1 MGKRI
6 NRTVIVTGASSG
18 IGEVTVLHLAKLGY
32 VVAATSRNISRLEEL
47 LAKSRADSLQIS
59 GYELDINDSSSVE
72 ATVPLML
79 DQMGSVDAL
88 VNNAGY
94 GLWGCLEDLTE
105 TEVMEQF
112 QTNVFA
118 VLRMSQAVLPSMRER
133 GSGTIVNVG
142 SVSGRIGSPGGGA
155 YSSTKF
161 ALDGLSRVLRMEVA
175 QFGVRVAL
183 IEPGLFR
190 TNFHRNL
197 NMGSRVLDERSPY
210 YNFTQKIRGRSAGEQ
225 RSAGN
230 PMTVAKTIAKV
241 IAARHPKPRY
251 QVGIDARLGA
261 MASRFVPDGLLEF
274 FVNKVMVR

>member
-105 TEVMEQF
+105 TEVMEQVSD
-112 QTNVFA
+112 QRVCCATHEPGCIALDAREGQWHHRQRGVRLGTNRKPRRRSLLIDQVCIGWA
-118 VLRMSQAVLPSMRER
+118 EPCPQDGSRPIR
-133 GSGTIVNVG
+133 GS
-142 SVSGRIGSPGGGA
+142 SGPDR
-155 YSSTKF
+155 TW
-161 ALDGLSRVLRMEVA
+161 ALPH
-175 QFGVRVAL
+175 QFPQELEHGQ
-183 IEPGLFR
+183 P
-190 TNFHRNL
+190 
-197 NMGSRVLDERSPY
+197 
-210 YNFTQKIRGRSAGEQ
+210 SAGRAFPLLQ
-225 RSAGN
+225 LHTKDQGTFGRRA
-230 PMTVAKTIAKV
+230 T
-241 IAARHPKPRY
+241 
-251 QVGIDARLGA
+251 LG
-261 MASRFVPDGLLEF
+261 R
-274 FVNKVMVR
+274 